1 MEKEEK
7 ERAIS
12 RLTQLIRLSA
22 QRFPLPLFD
31 YFWRHMLHVEL
42 PGGSVPGV
50 GVQAQWA
57 TYFEKEKF
65 FLQNVNVPAGC
76 EPLPPMLNA
85 TWRSAADRRRGAG
98 DTTNLVEGRNS
109 WLKLKAKRIAT
120 TLFNQ
125 SARPQLPSLLR
136 QLEAVFEI
144 DAAQHH
150 PVAAI
155 ATQATA
161 DRQCTN
167 PLKKSFAAGVRSPQQ
182 ARGARQAASPPRALC
197 SSPRTLRRDKPKQL
211 YTEPDAIDP
220 TLIHGNP
227 TLTRHSGR
235 GSARHYAEA
244 HKEDQRQLR

>member
-144 DAAQHH
+144 DAA
-150 PVAAI
+150 
-155 ATQATA
+155 
-161 DRQCTN
+161 
-167 PLKKSFAAGVRSPQQ
+167 
-182 ARGARQAASPPRALC
+182 
-197 SSPRTLRRDKPKQL
+197 RDKPKQL